1 MELKI
6 KPFNELT
13 PHELY
18 GLMRARAE
26 VFFLEQQITV
36 EDADGVDPACTHL
49 WIEQEG
55 EVIAL
60 LRMIPAEV
68 GAGCVPS
75 IGRVLVRKAW
85 RRQGLC
91 RRMMT
96 AAIDYIC
103 AAWHGTTIHL
113 SAQLYLVDFYREL
126 GFRTTSAVY
135 EEAGIAHQAM
145 ELSIINKMG

>member
-60 LRMIPAEV
+60 LRMIPAKV

-75 IGRVLVRKAW
+75 IGRVLVRKGQIEPMLITDLMIEALG
-85 RRQGLC
+85 QSPI
-91 RRMMT
+91 T
-96 AAIDYIC
+96 PDN
-103 AAWHGTTIHL
+103 TI
-113 SAQLYLVDFYREL
+113 YCTIER
-126 GFRTTSAVY
+126 
-135 EEAGIAHQAM
+135 
-145 ELSIINKMG
+145 K